1 MKLNMAVSTSSIAET
16 NVFKTELKVFIKRD
30 VIIPIDAFMKTMA
43 ITNPSNPLTY
53 NGRGVVGSQP
63 SQPLGWPYFRN
74 LAIFALISSELNMLK

>member
-43 ITNPSNPLTY
+43 ITNPSNPLSKEKVESV
-53 NGRGVVGSQP
+53 NDV
-63 SQPLGWPYFRN
+63 
-74 LAIFALISSELNMLK
+74 